1 MVMLSAVCF
10 SAKAIFAKLA
20 YRHGAD
26 ASTMLSLR
34 MAFSL
39 PFFAVAGWI
48 GGQRPGARRFTRS
61 EQLRLLLLGSAG
73 YYLASW
79 LDFQGLTLVSAG
91 LERLILFVYPTLV
104 VMLNVALGLERVTAR
119 IGAALS
125 LCYGGVLLVVWSD
138 HLAGGSDVALGSTL
152 IFLSAVAYTGYL
164 VGSQPL
170 SLRHG
175 SVRVTA
181 WIMVAMSLCAFA
193 QFALENRWQRLS
205 LPWPVYLLGMLTGV
219 VATVVPA
226 FLLAAGM
233 KRLGTS
239 RASLIATVGPV
250 ATLLLAYWL
259 LDEPITAIQ
268 IVGSA
273 LVLLGVWMVS
283 QRRGTAAAEGSGAA
297 RK

>member
-1 MVMLSAVCF
+1 MSSLGRGALMVMLSAVCF

-20 YRHGAD
+20 FRYGAD
-26 ASTMLSLR
+26 ATTMLALR

-39 PFFAVAGWI
+39 PFFAAAGLAT
-48 GGQRPGARRFTRS
+48 GQRGLAQPFTRN
-61 EQLRLLLLGSAG
+61 ECFKLALLGSAG

-104 VMLNVALGLERVTAR
+104 VLLNVALGLERITPR
-119 IGAALS
+119 IGAALM

-138 HLAGGSDVALGSTL
+138 HLAGGSDVALGTTL
-152 IFLSAVAYTGYL
+152 IFLSAVAYAGYL

-170 SLRHG
+170 ALRHG

-181 WIMVAMSLCAFA
+181 WIMVAMSVCAFA
-193 QFALENRWQRLS
+193 QFAIENRWQRLA
-205 LPWPVYLLGMLTGV
+205 LPWQVYVLGLLTGV

-250 ATLLLAYWL
+250 STLLLAYWF

-268 IVGSA
+268 LA
-273 LVLLGVWMVS
+273 
-283 QRRGTAAAEGSGAA
+283 
-297 RK
+297 